1 MKKGLIAAAVLAA
14 VAIAGVI
21 FGTKY
26 YASKYDNSNVAAPS
40 VTTEAKPADSADL
53 TGTWTVGD
61 GSFAGYRVGKVLNG
75 ENLVVVGRTE
85 NVTGD
90 ASLNDGTLLAAS
102 IEVDLASVTSGE
114 DARDKA
120 FRDEILKV
128 NDNPTATFVVTEPVK
143 VSSGSGPVEVTGDLT
158 LNGQTKPVT
167 ATLEIAKNDSVLE
180 VAGTVPMTW
189 SDFGIVAPD
198 LGFAVVDK
206 TGDLEFQLNL
216 TQ

>member
-1 MKKGLIAAAVLAA
+1 MKKGLIAIGVIAAIA
-14 VAIAGVI
+14 VAGVI

-40 VTTEAKPADSADL
+40 VTTEAQPADAADL

-85 NVTGD
+85 KVTGD
-90 ASLNDGTLLAAS
+90 ATLNDGTLLAATV
-102 IEVDLASVTSGE
+102 EVDLATVDSGE
-114 DARDKA
+114 AARDKA
-120 FRDEILKV
+120 FREEIL
-128 NDNPTATFVVTEPVK
+128 NTNENPTATFVVSEPAK
-143 VSSGSGPVEVTGDLT
+143 VESGAGAVEVTGDLT

-167 ATLEIAKNDSVLE
+167 TTLEIAKNGSVLE

-189 SDFGIVAPD
+189 SDFGVVAPD
-198 LGFAVVDK
+198 KGFAVVDQ